1 MTKTGFLGPN
11 RSHAN
16 RSHVVAAHSGEPGHA
31 GWPHAL
37 VNKRQSSRDGESCQP
52 RRRARVL
59 RTASRRA
66 PPSPMTAPA
75 MRSAWMRSSGSP
87 SGEALWWGRSAGVG
101 CSVSGTSGCTAYCPP
116 VHLRA
121 SRNRP
126 RHWCSR
132 TRCGAD
138 CSVVGNGTWLSCPD
152 SVARSINRARGGLSG
167 RADANQTSSC
177 PPHAPTAPADA
188 DCAARGRRSPRR
200 PPLAELSRPTKDSP
214 LSPR

>member
-1 MTKTGFLGPN
+1 M
-11 RSHAN
+11 
-16 RSHVVAAHSGEPGHA
+16 
-31 GWPHAL
+31 
-37 VNKRQSSRDGESCQP
+37 NKRQSSRDGESCQP

-126 RHWCSR
+126 RHWCNR

-138 CSVVGNGTWLSCPD
+138 CSVVGNRSWALQQLATRS
-152 SVARSINRARGGLSG
+152 SVRARGGHDEVWQPQFRPFG
-167 RADANQTSSC
+167 
-177 PPHAPTAPADA
+177 PPHAPTTSPDIVCAPIDAGGEHGSSVRPRSGPCNADGEVFPGGA
-188 DCAARGRRSPRR
+188 GLRGTTRNTRDPRLTALVCAQPYFPRR
-200 PPLAELSRPTKDSP
+200 P
-214 LSPR
+214 